1 MGEVKSS
8 VHEVG
13 GGGPRW
19 EPLSGQLPKIDM
31 AALTKFDTCRVPLC
45 MNSPVNVPVMAALFI
60 AIGSVLSLVAVVS
73 MYREGR
79 ILKRLRAR
87 PLKPVTIR
95 SVHWALRCST
105 R

>member
-1 MGEVKSS
+1 
-8 VHEVG
+8 
-13 GGGPRW
+13 
-19 EPLSGQLPKIDM
+19 
-31 AALTKFDTCRVPLC
+31 
-45 MNSPVNVPVMAALFI
+45 MAALFI

-87 PLKPVTIR
+87 PLKPVTIL
-95 SVHWALRCST
+95 SVHWALWCST